1 MKFLKK
7 GLAVLFACTFV
18 SVPLYHP
25 VKADAVS
32 MDDMGDMNEDQEVSV
47 SDAVEILTIYAKSA
61 AGQSPSVTERKRFV
75 ADVNYDDQIT
85 VEDAV
90 YVLTYYAKTAAGLS
104 SSWESLGISMPQRC
118 PETASY
124 KRIHTTETE
133 TGNLVNVSFLDIDDD
148 GKKETVAKYKVEAYE
163 YESDDCFFY
172 KGCSY
177 FYNVYEQDG
186 SINTYDGLRSRYN
199 KPEYS
204 TLVYDKN
211 IDKRY
216 LANIEYFSLYWD
228 GEGLN
233 LTRCDGKQVASYYTL
248 NTNNGYGGYSYPIPV
263 ELNTSTEFTISG
275 NLVTLEEARNYFENI
290 EILDSDERN
299 LANRYYNYLKNYN
312 EYIET
317 VYLKNPDKWASSL
330 DGYNAW
336 DLMFISRSNFI
347 AGVNGDYS
355 EIGQWAETK
364 LYGIKSPMFPG
375 YIIDYPGEYP
385 DVIRVDSGEI
395 TDSTWVGMSYSEL
408 VSALGKPDGY
418 GLMQIDGNFP
428 SASYNIDGRG
438 IAFYFYDV
446 IADLETLDPRE
457 AAKKCL
463 EEKNPSVTHA
473 QISNGLWNF

>member
-75 ADVNYDDQIT
+75 ADVNYDVQIT

-118 PETASY
+118 PETVSY
-124 KRIHTTETE
+124 TNKTE

-148 GKKETVAKYKVEAYE
+148 GEKETIAKYKVDGQY
-163 YESDDCFFY
+163 DH
-172 KGCSY
+172 SY
-177 FYNVYEQDG
+177 FYNVYEEDG
-186 SINTYDGLRSRYN
+186 SVNTYNGQSGNSSKISLI
-199 KPEYS
+199 

-211 IDKRY
+211 IGKKY
-216 LANIEYFSLYWD
+216 LANMEYFLLYWH

-248 NTNNGYGGYSYPIPV
+248 NTKNAYPKQI

-275 NLVTLEEARNYFENI
+275 NPVTLEEAQNYFENI

-299 LANRYYNYLKNYN
+299 LANRYSNYLKNYN
-312 EYIET
+312 KYMET
-317 VYLKNPDKWASSL
+317 IYLKNPDKWVSSL

-347 AGVNGDYS
+347 AGVNGDYT
-355 EIGQWAETK
+355 EVGQWSESGG
-364 LYGIKSPMFPG
+364 YGVKSSMFPG

-385 DVIRVDSGEI
+385 KELGVYSGEI

-408 VSALGKPDGY
+408 VSALGKPNHY
-418 GLMQIDGNFP
+418 GLALIDGNFP
-428 SASYNIDGRG
+428 MAIYNIDGMG
-438 IAFYFYDV
+438 ICFYFYDV
-446 IADLETLDPRE
+446 NADREGLDDRKD
-457 AAKKCL
+457 AKRCL

-473 QISNGLWNF
+473 LISNGLWHF

>member
-104 SSWESLGISMPQRC
+104 PSWESLGISMPQRC
-118 PETASY
+118 PEIASH
-124 KRIHTTETE
+124 KRTYTTKTE

-148 GKKETVAKYKVEAYE
+148 GKKETIAKYKVDGQY
-163 YESDDCFFY
+163 DH
-172 KGCSY
+172 SY

-186 SINTYDGLRSRYN
+186 SVNTYEGRSWN
-199 KPEYS
+199 SSKTS
-204 TLVYDKN
+204 LITLVYDKN
-211 IDKRY
+211 IGKKY
-216 LANIEYFSLYWD
+216 LANIERFFKYWNGQGLSLIRY
-228 GEGLN
+228 
-233 LTRCDGKQVASYYTL
+233 DGKQVASYYTL

-418 GLMQIDGNFP
+418 GLMQIDVNFP

>member
-75 ADVNYDDQIT
+75 ADVNYDVQIT

-104 SSWESLGISMPQRC
+104 PSWESLGISMPQRC
-118 PETASY
+118 PEIASH
-124 KRIHTTETE
+124 KRTYTTKTE

-148 GKKETVAKYKVEAYE
+148 GKKETVAKYKVEAHG
-163 YESDDCFFY
+163 YESDDC
-172 KGCSY
+172 Y
-177 FYNVYEQDG
+177 FYNVYEEDG
-186 SINTYDGLRSRYN
+186 SVNTYDGRSRN
-199 KPEYS
+199 SSKTS
-204 TLVYDKN
+204 LITLVYDKN
-211 IDKRY
+211 IDKKY
-216 LANIEYFSLYWD
+216 LANIEYFSSYWD
-228 GEGLN
+228 GEGSS
-233 LTRCDGKQVASYYTL
+233 LTRYDGKQVASYYTL
-248 NTNNGYGGYSYPIPV
+248 NTKNAYPKQI

-275 NLVTLEEARNYFENI
+275 NPVTLEEAQNYFENI

-355 EIGQWAETK
+355 KIGQWAETK

-385 DVIRVDSGEI
+385 DVIHVDSGEI

-457 AAKKCL
+457 DAKRCL

>member
-47 SDAVEILTIYAKSA
+47 LDAVEILTIYAKSA
-61 AGQSPSVTERKRFV
+61 AGQSSSVTERKRFV

-118 PETASY
+118 PETVSY
-124 KRIHTTETE
+124 TNKTE

-148 GKKETVAKYKVEAYE
+148 GEKETIAKYKVDGQY
-163 YESDDCFFY
+163 DH
-172 KGCSY
+172 SY

-211 IDKRY
+211 IDKKY

-228 GEGLN
+228 GEGSS
-233 LTRCDGKQVASYYTL
+233 LTRYDGKQVASYYTL
-248 NTNNGYGGYSYPIPV
+248 NTKNAYPKQM

-275 NLVTLEEARNYFENI
+275 NPVTLEEARNYFENI

-299 LANRYYNYLKNYN
+299 LANRYSNYLKNYN
-312 EYIET
+312 KYMET
-317 VYLKNPDKWASSL
+317 IYLKNPDKWVSSL

-347 AGVNGDYS
+347 AGVNGDYT
-355 EIGQWAETK
+355 EVGQWSESGG
-364 LYGIKSPMFPG
+364 YGVKSSMFPG

-385 DVIRVDSGEI
+385 RELGVYSGEI
-395 TDSTWVGMSYSEL
+395 TDSTRVGMSYSEL
-408 VSALGKPDGY
+408 VSALGKPDSY
-418 GLMQIDGNFP
+418 YLSLIDGNFP
-428 SASYNIDGRG
+428 VVSYNNIDGMHVS
-438 IAFYFYDV
+438 FYFYDV
-446 IADLETLDPRE
+446 TADREGLDDRKD
-457 AAKKCL
+457 AKRCL

-473 QISNGLWNF
+473 LIVNGLWGF

>member
-75 ADVNYDDQIT
+75 ADVNYDVQIT

-118 PETASY
+118 PEIASHKGTY
-124 KRIHTTETE
+124 TTKTE

-148 GKKETVAKYKVEAYE
+148 GKKETVAKYKAEAYG
-163 YESDDCFFY
+163 YESDY
-172 KGCSY
+172 IY
-177 FYNVYEQDG
+177 FYNVYEEDG
-186 SINTYDGLRSRYN
+186 SVNTYDGQSGNSSKISLI
-199 KPEYS
+199 

-211 IDKRY
+211 IGKKY
-216 LANIEYFSLYWD
+216 LANIEHFSLYWD
-228 GEGLN
+228 GEGVSLN
-233 LTRCDGKQVASYYTL
+233 RCDGGHVASYYTL
-248 NTNNGYGGYSYPIPV
+248 NTKYPNLV
-263 ELNTSTEFTISG
+263 ELNTSTEFAISA
-275 NLVTLEEARNYFENI
+275 NPVTLEEARNYFENI

-299 LANRYYNYLKNYN
+299 LANWYSNYLKNYN
-312 EYIET
+312 KYMET
-317 VYLKNPDKWASSL
+317 IYLKNPDKWVSSL

-347 AGVNGDYS
+347 AGVNGDYT
-355 EIGQWAETK
+355 EVGQWSESGG
-364 LYGIKSPMFPG
+364 YGVKSSMFPG

-385 DVIRVDSGEI
+385 RELGVYSGEI

-408 VSALGKPDGY
+408 VSALGKPDSY
-418 GLMQIDGNFP
+418 GLALIDGNFP
-428 SASYNIDGRG
+428 MAIYNNIDGVR
-438 IAFYFYDV
+438 IYFYFYDV
-446 IADLETLDPRE
+446 NADREGLNEKE

-473 QISNGLWNF
+473 LIFNGLWGF

>member
-75 ADVNYDDQIT
+75 ADVNYDVQIT

-104 SSWESLGISMPQRC
+104 PSWESLGISMPQRC
-118 PETASY
+118 PEIASH
-124 KRIHTTETE
+124 KRTYTTKTE

-148 GKKETVAKYKVEAYE
+148 GEKETIAKYKVDGQY
-163 YESDDCFFY
+163 DH
-172 KGCSY
+172 SY

-186 SINTYDGLRSRYN
+186 SVNTYEGRSWN
-199 KPEYS
+199 SSKTS
-204 TLVYDKN
+204 LITLVYDKN
-211 IDKRY
+211 IGKKY
-216 LANIEYFSLYWD
+216 LANIERFFKYWNGQGLSLIRY
-228 GEGLN
+228 
-233 LTRCDGKQVASYYTL
+233 DGKQVASYYTL

-290 EILDSDERN
+290 EILDLDERN
-299 LANRYYNYLKNYN
+299 LANWYYNYLKNYN

-355 EIGQWAETK
+355 ETGQWAETK

-385 DVIRVDSGEI
+385 DVIHVDSGEI
-395 TDSTWVGMSYSEL
+395 TDSTRVGMSYSEL
-408 VSALGKPDGY
+408 VSALGKPDSY

>member
-75 ADVNYDDQIT
+75 ADVNYDVQIT

-104 SSWESLGISMPQRC
+104 PSWESLGISMPQRC

-124 KRIHTTETE
+124 KRIHTTKTE

-148 GKKETVAKYKVEAYE
+148 GEKETIAKYKVDGQY
-163 YESDDCFFY
+163 DH
-172 KGCSY
+172 SY

-186 SINTYDGLRSRYN
+186 SVNTYDGRSRN
-199 KPEYS
+199 SSKTS
-204 TLVYDKN
+204 LITLVYDKN

-233 LTRCDGKQVASYYTL
+233 LTRCDGGHVASYYTL
-248 NTNNGYGGYSYPIPV
+248 NTKNAYPKQI

-275 NLVTLEEARNYFENI
+275 NPVTLEEARNYFENI

-446 IADLETLDPRE
+446 IADLETLDPGE

>member
-7 GLAVLFACTFV
+7 GLAVLFACTFI

-75 ADVNYDDQIT
+75 ADVNYDVQIT

-104 SSWESLGISMPQRC
+104 PSWESLGISMPQRC

-186 SINTYDGLRSRYN
+186 SVNTYDGRSRN
-199 KPEYS
+199 SSKTS
-204 TLVYDKN
+204 LITLVYDKN

-228 GEGLN
+228 GEGSS
-233 LTRCDGKQVASYYTL
+233 LTRYDGKQVASYYTL
-248 NTNNGYGGYSYPIPV
+248 NTKNAYPKQI

-275 NLVTLEEARNYFENI
+275 NPVTLEEARNYFENI

-385 DVIRVDSGEI
+385 DVIHVDSGEI

-446 IADLETLDPRE
+446 IADLETLDPGE
-457 AAKKCL
+457 DAKRCL

>member
-75 ADVNYDDQIT
+75 ADVNYDDRIT

-90 YVLTYYAKTAAGLS
+90 YVLTYYAKTAAGLF

-118 PETASY
+118 PETAVY
-124 KRIHTTETE
+124 KGTYTTKTE

-148 GKKETVAKYKVEAYE
+148 GKKETVAKYKAEAYG
-163 YESDDCFFY
+163 YESDY
-172 KGCSY
+172 IY
-177 FYNVYEQDG
+177 FYNVYEEDG
-186 SINTYDGLRSRYN
+186 SINTYDGRWSRYN
-199 KPEYS
+199 KPKYS

-211 IDKRY
+211 IDKKY

-233 LTRCDGKQVASYYTL
+233 LTRCDGGHVASYYTL
-248 NTNNGYGGYSYPIPV
+248 NTKYPKYPNLV
-263 ELNTSTEFTISG
+263 ELNTSTEFAISS
-275 NLVTLEEARNYFENI
+275 NSVTLEEARNYFENI

-299 LANRYYNYLKNYN
+299 LANWYSNYLKNYN
-312 EYIET
+312 KYMET
-317 VYLKNPDKWASSL
+317 IYLKNPDKWVSSL

-347 AGVNGDYS
+347 AGVNGDYT
-355 EIGQWAETK
+355 EVGQWSESGG
-364 LYGIKSPMFPG
+364 YGVKSSMFPG

-385 DVIRVDSGEI
+385 RELGVYSGEI
-395 TDSTWVGMSYSEL
+395 TDSTRVGMSYSEL
-408 VSALGKPDGY
+408 VSALGKPDSY
-418 GLMQIDGNFP
+418 GLALSDGNFP
-428 SASYNIDGRG
+428 VVSYNNIDGMHVS
-438 IAFYFYDV
+438 FYFYDV
-446 IADLETLDPRE
+446 TADREGLNEKE

-473 QISNGLWNF
+473 LIVNGLWHF

>member
-75 ADVNYDDQIT
+75 ADVNYDVQIT

-104 SSWESLGISMPQRC
+104 PSWESLGISMPQRC

-172 KGCSY
+172 EGCSY
-177 FYNVYEQDG
+177 EEDG

-211 IDKRY
+211 IDKKY
-216 LANIEYFSLYWD
+216 LANMEYFSLYWD
-228 GEGLN
+228 GEGSS
-233 LTRCDGKQVASYYTL
+233 LTRYDGKQVASYYTL
-248 NTNNGYGGYSYPIPV
+248 NTKYPKYPNLV

-275 NLVTLEEARNYFENI
+275 NPVTLEEARNYFENI

-446 IADLETLDPRE
+446 IADLETLDPGE

>member
-61 AGQSPSVTERKRFV
+61 AGQLPSVTERKRFV
-75 ADVNYDDQIT
+75 ADVNYDVQIT

-104 SSWESLGISMPQRC
+104 PSWESLGISMPQRC
-118 PETASY
+118 PEIASY
-124 KRIHTTETE
+124 KGTYTTKTE

-148 GKKETVAKYKVEAYE
+148 GEKETIAKYKVDGQY
-163 YESDDCFFY
+163 DH
-172 KGCSY
+172 SY

-186 SINTYDGLRSRYN
+186 SVNTYDGRSRN
-199 KPEYS
+199 SSKTS
-204 TLVYDKN
+204 LITLVYDKN

-233 LTRCDGKQVASYYTL
+233 LTRCDGGHVASYYTL
-248 NTNNGYGGYSYPIPV
+248 NTKYPNLV
-263 ELNTSTEFTISG
+263 QLNTSTEFAISA
-275 NLVTLEEARNYFENI
+275 NPVTLEEARNYFENI

-299 LANRYYNYLKNYN
+299 LANRYSNYLKNYN
-312 EYIET
+312 KYMET
-317 VYLKNPDKWASSL
+317 IYLKNPDKWVSSL

-347 AGVNGDYS
+347 AGVNGDYT
-355 EIGQWAETK
+355 EVGQWSESGG
-364 LYGIKSPMFPG
+364 YGVKSSMFPG

-385 DVIRVDSGEI
+385 RELGVYSGEI
-395 TDSTWVGMSYSEL
+395 TDSTRVGMSYSEL
-408 VSALGKPDGY
+408 VSALGKPDSY
-418 GLMQIDGNFP
+418 GLALSDGNFP
-428 SASYNIDGRG
+428 MAIYNIDGMG
-438 IAFYFYDV
+438 ICFYFYDV
-446 IADLETLDPRE
+446 NADREGLDDRKD
-457 AAKKCL
+457 AKRCL

>member
-75 ADVNYDDQIT
+75 ADVNYDVQIT

-104 SSWESLGISMPQRC
+104 PSWESLGISMPQRC
-118 PETASY
+118 PETAVY
-124 KRIHTTETE
+124 KGAYTTKTE

-148 GKKETVAKYKVEAYE
+148 GEKETIAKYKVDGQY
-163 YESDDCFFY
+163 
-172 KGCSY
+172 GRSY

-186 SINTYDGLRSRYN
+186 SVNTYDGRSRN
-199 KPEYS
+199 SSKTS
-204 TLVYDKN
+204 LITLVYDKN

-228 GEGLN
+228 GEGSS
-233 LTRCDGKQVASYYTL
+233 LTRYDGKQVASYYTL
-248 NTNNGYGGYSYPIPV
+248 NTKNAYPKQI

-275 NLVTLEEARNYFENI
+275 NPVTLEEARNYFENI

-446 IADLETLDPRE
+446 IADLETLDPGE

>member
-104 SSWESLGISMPQRC
+104 PSWESLGISMPQRC
-118 PETASY
+118 PEIASH
-124 KRIHTTETE
+124 KRTYTTKTE

-148 GKKETVAKYKVEAYE
+148 GKKETVAKYKVEAHG
-163 YESDDCFFY
+163 YESDDC
-172 KGCSY
+172 Y
-177 FYNVYEQDG
+177 FYNVYEEDG
-186 SINTYDGLRSRYN
+186 SVNTYDGRSRN
-199 KPEYS
+199 SSKTS
-204 TLVYDKN
+204 LITLVYDKN
-211 IDKRY
+211 IDKKY
-216 LANIEYFSLYWD
+216 LANIEYFSSYWD
-228 GEGLN
+228 GEGSS
-233 LTRCDGKQVASYYTL
+233 LTRYDGKQVASYYTL
-248 NTNNGYGGYSYPIPV
+248 NTKNAYPKQI

-275 NLVTLEEARNYFENI
+275 NPVTLEEAQNYFENI
-290 EILDSDERN
+290 EILDLDERN
-299 LANRYYNYLKNYN
+299 LANRYSNYLKNYN
-312 EYIET
+312 KYMET
-317 VYLKNPDKWASSL
+317 IYLKNPDKWVSSL

-385 DVIRVDSGEI
+385 DVICVDSGEI

-446 IADLETLDPRE
+446 IADLETLDPGE
-457 AAKKCL
+457 DAKRCL

-473 QISNGLWNF
+473 WISNCLWYF

>member
-47 SDAVEILTIYAKSA
+47 LDAVEILTIYAKSA
-61 AGQSPSVTERKRFV
+61 AGQSSSVTERKRFV

-118 PETASY
+118 PEIASY
-124 KRIHTTETE
+124 KGTYTTKTE

-148 GKKETVAKYKVEAYE
+148 GKKETVAKYKAEAYG
-163 YESDDCFFY
+163 YESDY
-172 KGCSY
+172 IY
-177 FYNVYEQDG
+177 FYNIYEED
-186 SINTYDGLRSRYN
+186 SSVNTYYGRSGYYN

-211 IDKRY
+211 IDKKY
-216 LANIEYFSLYWD
+216 LANIERFFKYWNGQGLSLIRY
-228 GEGLN
+228 
-233 LTRCDGKQVASYYTL
+233 DGKQVASYYTL
-248 NTNNGYGGYSYPIPV
+248 NTENAYPKQI

-275 NLVTLEEARNYFENI
+275 NPVTLEEARNYFENI

-299 LANRYYNYLKNYN
+299 LANRYSNYLKNYN
-312 EYIET
+312 KYMET
-317 VYLKNPDKWASSL
+317 IYLKNPDKWVSSL

-347 AGVNGDYS
+347 AGVNGDYT
-355 EIGQWAETK
+355 EVGQWSESGG
-364 LYGIKSPMFPG
+364 YGVKSSMFPG

-385 DVIRVDSGEI
+385 RELGVYSGEI

-408 VSALGKPDGY
+408 VSALGKPNHY

-446 IADLETLDPRE
+446 IADLETLDPGE

>member
-25 VKADAVS
+25 VEADAVS

-75 ADVNYDDQIT
+75 ADVNYDVQIT

-104 SSWESLGISMPQRC
+104 PSWESLGISMPQRC
-118 PETASY
+118 PEIASH
-124 KRIHTTETE
+124 KRTYTTKTE

-148 GKKETVAKYKVEAYE
+148 GEKETIAKYKVDGQY
-163 YESDDCFFY
+163 DH
-172 KGCSY
+172 SY

-186 SINTYDGLRSRYN
+186 SVNTYDGRSWN
-199 KPEYS
+199 SSKTS
-204 TLVYDKN
+204 LITLVYDKN
-211 IDKRY
+211 IGKKY
-216 LANIEYFSLYWD
+216 LANIERFFKYWNGQGLSLIRY
-228 GEGLN
+228 
-233 LTRCDGKQVASYYTL
+233 DGKQVASYYTL

-290 EILDSDERN
+290 EILDLDERN
-299 LANRYYNYLKNYN
+299 LANWYYNYLKNYN

-385 DVIRVDSGEI
+385 DVIHVDSGEI

-446 IADLETLDPRE
+446 IADLEGLNDKE

-473 QISNGLWNF
+473 QISNGL

>member
-118 PETASY
+118 PETAVY
-124 KRIHTTETE
+124 KGAYTTKTE

-148 GKKETVAKYKVEAYE
+148 GEKETIAKYKVDGQY
-163 YESDDCFFY
+163 
-172 KGCSY
+172 GRSY

-186 SINTYDGLRSRYN
+186 SVNTYDGRSRN
-199 KPEYS
+199 SSKTS
-204 TLVYDKN
+204 LITLVYDKN

-228 GEGLN
+228 GEGSS
-233 LTRCDGKQVASYYTL
+233 LTRYDGKQVASYYTL
-248 NTNNGYGGYSYPIPV
+248 NTKNAYPKQI

-275 NLVTLEEARNYFENI
+275 NPVTLEEARNYFENI

-446 IADLETLDPRE
+446 IADLETLDPGE

>member
-75 ADVNYDDQIT
+75 ADVNYDVQIT

-104 SSWESLGISMPQRC
+104 PSWESLGISMPQRC
-118 PETASY
+118 PEIASH
-124 KRIHTTETE
+124 KRTYTTKTE

-148 GKKETVAKYKVEAYE
+148 GEKETIAKYKVDGQY
-163 YESDDCFFY
+163 DH
-172 KGCSY
+172 SY

-186 SINTYDGLRSRYN
+186 SVNTYDGRSGYYN
-199 KPEYS
+199 KPEYRA
-204 TLVYDKN
+204 LVYDKN
-211 IDKRY
+211 IGKKY
-216 LANIEYFSLYWD
+216 LANMEYFSLYLD
-228 GEGLN
+228 GEGSS
-233 LTRCDGKQVASYYTL
+233 LTRYDGKQVASYYTL
-248 NTNNGYGGYSYPIPV
+248 NTENAYPKQI
-263 ELNTSTEFTISG
+263 ELNTSTEFTIFG
-275 NLVTLEEARNYFENI
+275 NPVTLEEARNYFENI

-299 LANRYYNYLKNYN
+299 LANRYSNYLKNYN
-312 EYIET
+312 KYMET
-317 VYLKNPDKWASSL
+317 IYLKNPDKWVSSL

-446 IADLETLDPRE
+446 IADLETLDPGE

>member
-75 ADVNYDDQIT
+75 ADVNYDVQIT

-104 SSWESLGISMPQRC
+104 PSWESLGISMPQRC
-118 PETASY
+118 PEIASH
-124 KRIHTTETE
+124 KRTYTTKTE

-148 GKKETVAKYKVEAYE
+148 GKKETVAKYKVEAHG
-163 YESDDCFFY
+163 YESDDC
-172 KGCSY
+172 Y
-177 FYNVYEQDG
+177 FYNVYEEDG
-186 SINTYDGLRSRYN
+186 SVNTYDGQSGNSSKTSLI
-199 KPEYS
+199 

-211 IDKRY
+211 IGKKY
-216 LANIEYFSLYWD
+216 LANMEYFSLYWD

-233 LTRCDGKQVASYYTL
+233 LTRCDGGHVASYYTL
-248 NTNNGYGGYSYPIPV
+248 NTKYPNLV
-263 ELNTSTEFTISG
+263 ELNTSTEFAISA
-275 NLVTLEEARNYFENI
+275 NPVTLEEARNYFENI

-299 LANRYYNYLKNYN
+299 LANRYSNYLKNYN
-312 EYIET
+312 KYMET
-317 VYLKNPDKWASSL
+317 IYLKNPDKWVSSL

-355 EIGQWAETK
+355 EIRQWAETK

-385 DVIRVDSGEI
+385 DVIHVDSGEI

-446 IADLETLDPRE
+446 IADLETLDPGE
-457 AAKKCL
+457 DAKRCL

>member
-61 AGQSPSVTERKRFV
+61 AGQLPSVTERKRFV
-75 ADVNYDDQIT
+75 ADVNYDVQIT

-104 SSWESLGISMPQRC
+104 PSWESLGISMPQRC

-172 KGCSY
+172 EGCSY
-177 FYNVYEQDG
+177 FYNVYEEDG

-211 IDKRY
+211 IDKKY
-216 LANIEYFSLYWD
+216 LANIILGWRRFEFNSL
-228 GEGLN
+228 
-233 LTRCDGKQVASYYTL
+233 
-248 NTNNGYGGYSYPIPV
+248 
-263 ELNTSTEFTISG
+263 
-275 NLVTLEEARNYFENI
+275 
-290 EILDSDERN
+290 
-299 LANRYYNYLKNYN
+299 
-312 EYIET
+312 
-317 VYLKNPDKWASSL
+317 
-330 DGYNAW
+330 
-336 DLMFISRSNFI
+336 
-347 AGVNGDYS
+347 
-355 EIGQWAETK
+355 
-364 LYGIKSPMFPG
+364 
-375 YIIDYPGEYP
+375 
-385 DVIRVDSGEI
+385 
-395 TDSTWVGMSYSEL
+395 
-408 VSALGKPDGY
+408 
-418 GLMQIDGNFP
+418 
-428 SASYNIDGRG
+428 
-438 IAFYFYDV
+438 
-446 IADLETLDPRE
+446 
-457 AAKKCL
+457 
-463 EEKNPSVTHA
+463 
-473 QISNGLWNF
+473 

>member
-75 ADVNYDDQIT
+75 ADVNYDAQIT

-104 SSWESLGISMPQRC
+104 SSWESLGISMPRRC
-118 PETASY
+118 PETVVY
-124 KRIHTTETE
+124 KGAYTTKTE

-148 GKKETVAKYKVEAYE
+148 GEKETIAKYKVDGQY
-163 YESDDCFFY
+163 DH
-172 KGCSY
+172 SY

-186 SINTYDGLRSRYN
+186 SVNTYEGRSGNSSKSERI
-199 KPEYS
+199 

-211 IDKRY
+211 IDKKY

-233 LTRCDGKQVASYYTL
+233 LTRCDGGHVASYYTL
-248 NTNNGYGGYSYPIPV
+248 NTKYPKYPNLV
-263 ELNTSTEFTISG
+263 ELNTSTEFAISS
-275 NLVTLEEARNYFENI
+275 NPVTLEEARNYFENI

-299 LANRYYNYLKNYN
+299 LANWYSNYLKNYN
-312 EYIET
+312 KYMET
-317 VYLKNPDKWASSL
+317 IYLKNPDKWVSSL

-347 AGVNGDYS
+347 AGVNGDYT
-355 EIGQWAETK
+355 EVGQWSESGG
-364 LYGIKSPMFPG
+364 YGVKSSMFPG

-385 DVIRVDSGEI
+385 RELGVYSGEI
-395 TDSTWVGMSYSEL
+395 TDSTRVGMSYSEL
-408 VSALGKPDGY
+408 VSALGKPDSY
-418 GLMQIDGNFP
+418 YLSLIDGNFP
-428 SASYNIDGRG
+428 VVSYNNIDGMHVS
-438 IAFYFYDV
+438 FYFYDV
-446 IADLETLDPRE
+446 TADREGLNEEE

-473 QISNGLWNF
+473 LIVNGLWHF

>member
-7 GLAVLFACTFV
+7 GLAVIFACTFI

-75 ADVNYDDQIT
+75 ADVNYDAQIT

-104 SSWESLGISMPQRC
+104 PSWESLGISMPQRC
-118 PETASY
+118 PEIASH
-124 KRIHTTETE
+124 KRTYTTKTE

-148 GKKETVAKYKVEAYE
+148 GEKETIAKYKVDGQY
-163 YESDDCFFY
+163 DH
-172 KGCSY
+172 SY

-186 SINTYDGLRSRYN
+186 SVNTYEGRSWN
-199 KPEYS
+199 SSKTS
-204 TLVYDKN
+204 LITLVYDKN
-211 IDKRY
+211 IGKKY
-216 LANIEYFSLYWD
+216 LANIERFFKYWNGQGLSLIRY
-228 GEGLN
+228 
-233 LTRCDGKQVASYYTL
+233 DGKQVASYYTL

-290 EILDSDERN
+290 EILDLDERN
-299 LANRYYNYLKNYN
+299 LANWYYNYLKNYN

-355 EIGQWAETK
+355 ETGQWAETK

>member
-25 VKADAVS
+25 VEADAVS

-118 PETASY
+118 PEIASHKGTY
-124 KRIHTTETE
+124 TTKTE

-148 GKKETVAKYKVEAYE
+148 GEKETVAKYKLEGYE
-163 YESDDCFFY
+163 NDY
-172 KGCSY
+172 SY

-186 SINTYDGLRSRYN
+186 SVNTYEGRSGYN

-211 IDKRY
+211 VDKKY
-216 LANIEYFSLYWD
+216 LANMEYFSLYWD
-228 GEGLN
+228 GEGVSLS
-233 LTRCDGKQVASYYTL
+233 RYDGKQIASYYTL
-248 NTNNGYGGYSYPIPV
+248 NTNNNYPNLV

-275 NLVTLEEARNYFENI
+275 NSVTLEEARNYFENI

-299 LANRYYNYLKNYN
+299 LANRYSNYLKNYN
-312 EYIET
+312 KYMET
-317 VYLKNPDKWASSL
+317 IYLKNPDKWVSSL

-347 AGVNGDYS
+347 AGVNGDYT
-355 EIGQWAETK
+355 EVGQWSESGG
-364 LYGIKSPMFPG
+364 YGVKSSMFPG

-385 DVIRVDSGEI
+385 RELGVYSGEI
-395 TDSTWVGMSYSEL
+395 TDSTQVGMSYSEL
-408 VSALGKPDGY
+408 VSALGKPDNY
-418 GLMQIDGNFP
+418 GLALIDGEFP
-428 SASYNIDGRG
+428 IAIYNIDGMM
-438 IAFYFYDV
+438 ISFYFYDV
-446 IADLETLDPRE
+446 TADREGLNDKE

>member
-75 ADVNYDDQIT
+75 ADVNYDVQIT

-104 SSWESLGISMPQRC
+104 PSWESLGISMPQRC
-118 PETASY
+118 PEIASH
-124 KRIHTTETE
+124 KRTYTTKTE

-148 GKKETVAKYKVEAYE
+148 GEKETIAKYKVDGQY
-163 YESDDCFFY
+163 DH
-172 KGCSY
+172 SY

-186 SINTYDGLRSRYN
+186 SVNTYDGRSGYYN
-199 KPEYS
+199 KPEYRA
-204 TLVYDKN
+204 LVYDKN
-211 IDKRY
+211 IGKKY
-216 LANIEYFSLYWD
+216 LANIEHFSLYWD
-228 GEGLN
+228 GEGVSLN
-233 LTRCDGKQVASYYTL
+233 RCDGGHVASYYTL
-248 NTNNGYGGYSYPIPV
+248 NTKYPNLV
-263 ELNTSTEFTISG
+263 ELNTSTEFAISA
-275 NLVTLEEARNYFENI
+275 NPVTLEEARNYFENI

-299 LANRYYNYLKNYN
+299 LANWYSNYLKNYN
-312 EYIET
+312 KYMET
-317 VYLKNPDKWASSL
+317 IYLKNPDKWVSSL

-347 AGVNGDYS
+347 AGVNGDYT
-355 EIGQWAETK
+355 EVGQWSESGG
-364 LYGIKSPMFPG
+364 YGVKSSMFPG

-385 DVIRVDSGEI
+385 REFGVYSGEI

-408 VSALGKPDGY
+408 VSALGKPDSY
-418 GLMQIDGNFP
+418 GLALIDGNFP
-428 SASYNIDGRG
+428 MAIYNIDGMG
-438 IAFYFYDV
+438 ICFYFYDV
-446 IADLETLDPRE
+446 NADREGLDDRKD
-457 AAKKCL
+457 AKRCL

-473 QISNGLWNF
+473 VISNGLWHF

>member
-75 ADVNYDDQIT
+75 ADVNYDVQIT

-118 PETASY
+118 PETAVY
-124 KRIHTTETE
+124 KGAYTTKTE

-148 GKKETVAKYKVEAYE
+148 GEKETIAKYKVDRQY
-163 YESDDCFFY
+163 DH
-172 KGCSY
+172 SY
-177 FYNVYEQDG
+177 FYNVYEEDG
-186 SINTYDGLRSRYN
+186 SVNTYDGRSGYYN

-211 IDKRY
+211 IGKKY
-216 LANIEYFSLYWD
+216 LANMEYFSLYWD

-233 LTRCDGKQVASYYTL
+233 LTRCDGGHVASYYTL
-248 NTNNGYGGYSYPIPV
+248 NTKYPKYPNLV
-263 ELNTSTEFTISG
+263 ELNTSTEFAISS
-275 NLVTLEEARNYFENI
+275 NSVTLEEARNYFENI

-299 LANRYYNYLKNYN
+299 LANWYSNYLKNYN
-312 EYIET
+312 KYMET
-317 VYLKNPDKWASSL
+317 IYLKNPDKWVSSL

-347 AGVNGDYS
+347 AGVNGDYT
-355 EIGQWAETK
+355 EVGQWSESGG
-364 LYGIKSPMFPG
+364 YGVKSSMFPG

-385 DVIRVDSGEI
+385 RELGVYSGEI
-395 TDSTWVGMSYSEL
+395 TDSTRVGMSYSEL
-408 VSALGKPDGY
+408 VSALGKPDSY
-418 GLMQIDGNFP
+418 GLALSDGNFP
-428 SASYNIDGRG
+428 VVSYNNIDGMHVS
-438 IAFYFYDV
+438 FYFYDV
-446 IADLETLDPRE
+446 TADREGLNEKE

-473 QISNGLWNF
+473 LIVNGLWHF

>member
-75 ADVNYDDQIT
+75 ADVNYDVQIT

-118 PETASY
+118 PETVSY
-124 KRIHTTETE
+124 TNKTE

-148 GKKETVAKYKVEAYE
+148 GEKETIAKYKVDGQY
-163 YESDDCFFY
+163 
-172 KGCSY
+172 GRSY
-177 FYNVYEQDG
+177 FYNVYEEDG
-186 SINTYDGLRSRYN
+186 SVNTYNGQSGYYN

-211 IDKRY
+211 IDKKY

-228 GEGLN
+228 GEGSS
-233 LTRCDGKQVASYYTL
+233 LTRYDGKQVASYYTL
-248 NTNNGYGGYSYPIPV
+248 NTKNAYPKQI

-275 NLVTLEEARNYFENI
+275 NPVTLEEARNYFENI

-299 LANRYYNYLKNYN
+299 LANWYYNYLKNYN

-347 AGVNGDYS
+347 AGVNGDYT
-355 EIGQWAETK
+355 EVGQWSESGG
-364 LYGIKSPMFPG
+364 YGVKSSMFPG

-385 DVIRVDSGEI
+385 RELGVYSGEI

-428 SASYNIDGRG
+428 GASYNIDGMHVS
-438 IAFYFYDV
+438 FYFYDV
-446 IADLETLDPRE
+446 TADREGLDDRKD
-457 AAKKCL
+457 AKRCL

-473 QISNGLWNF
+473 LISNGLWHF

>member
-25 VKADAVS
+25 VEADAVS

-75 ADVNYDDQIT
+75 ADVNYDVQIT

-124 KRIHTTETE
+124 KRIHTTKTE

-148 GKKETVAKYKVEAYE
+148 GEKETIAKYKVDGQY
-163 YESDDCFFY
+163 DH
-172 KGCSY
+172 SY

-186 SINTYDGLRSRYN
+186 SVNTYDGRSGYYN

-204 TLVYDKN
+204 TLVYGKN
-211 IDKRY
+211 IGKKY
-216 LANIEYFSLYWD
+216 LANIEYFSSYWD
-228 GEGLN
+228 GEGVSLS
-233 LTRCDGKQVASYYTL
+233 RYDGKQVASYYTL
-248 NTNNGYGGYSYPIPV
+248 NTSNNYPNLV

-275 NLVTLEEARNYFENI
+275 NQVTLEEARNYLGNI
-290 EILDSDERN
+290 EILDLDERN
-299 LANRYYNYLKNYN
+299 LANRYSNYLKNYN
-312 EYIET
+312 KYMET
-317 VYLKNPDKWASSL
+317 IYLKNPDKWVSSL

-385 DVIRVDSGEI
+385 DVIHVDSGEI

-408 VSALGKPDGY
+408 VSALGKPDSY
-418 GLMQIDGNFP
+418 YLSLIDGNFP
-428 SASYNIDGRG
+428 VVSYNNIDGMHVS
-438 IAFYFYDV
+438 FYFYDV
-446 IADLETLDPRE
+446 TADREGLDDRE
-457 AAKKCL
+457 DAKRCL

-473 QISNGLWNF
+473 CISSGLWHF

>member
-75 ADVNYDDQIT
+75 ADVNYDAQIT

-104 SSWESLGISMPQRC
+104 PSWESLGISMPQRC
-118 PETASY
+118 PETVSY
-124 KRIHTTETE
+124 TNKTE

-148 GKKETVAKYKVEAYE
+148 GKKETVAKYKAEAYW
-163 YESDDCFFY
+163 YESNY
-172 KGCSY
+172 IY
-177 FYNVYEQDG
+177 FYNVYEEDG
-186 SINTYDGLRSRYN
+186 SVNTYDGRSGYYN

-211 IDKRY
+211 IDKKY

-248 NTNNGYGGYSYPIPV
+248 NTKNAYPKQI

-275 NLVTLEEARNYFENI
+275 NPVTLEEARNYFENI

-299 LANRYYNYLKNYN
+299 LANRYSNYLKNYN
-312 EYIET
+312 KYMET
-317 VYLKNPDKWASSL
+317 IYLKNPDKWVSSL

-347 AGVNGDYS
+347 AGVNGDYT
-355 EIGQWAETK
+355 EVGQWSESGG
-364 LYGIKSPMFPG
+364 YGVKSSMFPG

-385 DVIRVDSGEI
+385 RELGVYSGEI
-395 TDSTWVGMSYSEL
+395 TDSTRVGMSYSEL
-408 VSALGKPDGY
+408 VSALGKPDSY
-418 GLMQIDGNFP
+418 GLALSDGNFP
-428 SASYNIDGRG
+428 VVSYNNIDGMHVS
-438 IAFYFYDV
+438 FYFYDV
-446 IADLETLDPRE
+446 TADREGLNEEE

-473 QISNGLWNF
+473 LIFNGLWYF

>member
-75 ADVNYDDQIT
+75 ADVNYDVQIT

-104 SSWESLGISMPQRC
+104 PSWESLGISMPQRC
-118 PETASY
+118 PEIASH
-124 KRIHTTETE
+124 KRTYTTKTE

-148 GKKETVAKYKVEAYE
+148 GEKETIAKYKVDGQY
-163 YESDDCFFY
+163 DH
-172 KGCSY
+172 SY

-186 SINTYDGLRSRYN
+186 SVNTYEGRSGNSSKSERI
-199 KPEYS
+199 

-211 IDKRY
+211 IGKKY
-216 LANIEYFSLYWD
+216 LANIERFFKYWNGQGLSLIRY
-228 GEGLN
+228 
-233 LTRCDGKQVASYYTL
+233 DGKQVASYYTL
-248 NTNNGYGGYSYPIPV
+248 NTNNGYGVYSYPIPV

-290 EILDSDERN
+290 EILDLDERN
-299 LANRYYNYLKNYN
+299 LANWYYNYLKNYN

-408 VSALGKPDGY
+408 VSALGKSDSY
-418 GLMQIDGNFP
+418 YLSLIDGNFP
-428 SASYNIDGRG
+428 VVSYNNIDGMHVS
-438 IAFYFYDV
+438 FYFYDV
-446 IADLETLDPRE
+446 TADLETLDPGE
-457 AAKKCL
+457 DAKRCL

-473 QISNGLWNF
+473 LISNGLWNF

>member
-25 VKADAVS
+25 VEADAVS

-75 ADVNYDDQIT
+75 ADVNYDVQIT

-104 SSWESLGISMPQRC
+104 PSWESLGISMPQRC

-124 KRIHTTETE
+124 KRIHTTKTE

-148 GKKETVAKYKVEAYE
+148 GEKETVAKYKAEAYG
-163 YESDDCFFY
+163 YESDDC
-172 KGCSY
+172 Y
-177 FYNVYEQDG
+177 FYNVYEEDG
-186 SINTYDGLRSRYN
+186 SVNTYDGRSRN
-199 KPEYS
+199 SSKTS
-204 TLVYDKN
+204 LITLVYDKN
-211 IDKRY
+211 IDKKY
-216 LANIEYFSLYWD
+216 LANIVCFSSYSH

-233 LTRCDGKQVASYYTL
+233 LTRCDGGHVASYYTL
-248 NTNNGYGGYSYPIPV
+248 NTSNNYPNLV

-275 NLVTLEEARNYFENI
+275 NQVTLEEARNYLGNI
-290 EILDSDERN
+290 EILDLDERN
-299 LANRYYNYLKNYN
+299 LANRYSNYLKNYN
-312 EYIET
+312 KYMET
-317 VYLKNPDKWASSL
+317 VYLKNPDKWVSSL

-347 AGVNGDYS
+347 AGVNGDYT
-355 EIGQWAETK
+355 EVGQWSESGG
-364 LYGIKSPMFPG
+364 YGVKSSMFPG

-385 DVIRVDSGEI
+385 SKLGVYSGEI

-408 VSALGKPDGY
+408 VSALGKPDSY

-428 SASYNIDGRG
+428 SASYNIDGM
-438 IAFYFYDV
+438 IISFYFYDV
-446 IADLETLDPRE
+446 TADLETLDPGE
-457 AAKKCL
+457 DAKRCL

-473 QISNGLWNF
+473 CISNGLWHF

>member
-1 MKFLKK
+1 MKFLRK
-7 GLAVLFACTFV
+7 GLAILFACTFV

-75 ADVNYDDQIT
+75 ADVNYDVQIT

-104 SSWESLGISMPQRC
+104 PSWESLGISMPQRC
-118 PETASY
+118 PEIASH
-124 KRIHTTETE
+124 KRTYTTKTE

-148 GKKETVAKYKVEAYE
+148 GEKETIAKYKVDGQY
-163 YESDDCFFY
+163 DH
-172 KGCSY
+172 SY

-186 SINTYDGLRSRYN
+186 SVNTYEGRSGNSSKSERI
-199 KPEYS
+199 

-211 IDKRY
+211 IGKKY
-216 LANIEYFSLYWD
+216 LANIERFFKYWNGQGLSLIRY
-228 GEGLN
+228 
-233 LTRCDGKQVASYYTL
+233 DGKQVASYYTL

-290 EILDSDERN
+290 EILDLDERN
-299 LANRYYNYLKNYN
+299 LANRYSNYLKNYN
-312 EYIET
+312 KYMET
-317 VYLKNPDKWASSL
+317 IYLKNPDKWVSSL

-408 VSALGKPDGY
+408 VSALGKPDSY

-428 SASYNIDGRG
+428 SASYNIDGM
-438 IAFYFYDV
+438 IISFYFYDV

-457 AAKKCL
+457 DAKRCL

-473 QISNGLWNF
+473 LISNGLWNF

>member
-75 ADVNYDDQIT
+75 ADVNYDVQIT

-118 PETASY
+118 PETVSY
-124 KRIHTTETE
+124 TNKTE

-148 GKKETVAKYKVEAYE
+148 GEKETIAKYKVDGQY
-163 YESDDCFFY
+163 DH
-172 KGCSY
+172 SY
-177 FYNVYEQDG
+177 FYNVYEEDG
-186 SINTYDGLRSRYN
+186 SVNTYDGRSGYYN

-204 TLVYDKN
+204 ALVYDKN
-211 IDKRY
+211 IDKKY

-233 LTRCDGKQVASYYTL
+233 LTRCDGGHVASYYTL
-248 NTNNGYGGYSYPIPV
+248 NTKYPNLV
-263 ELNTSTEFTISG
+263 ELNTSTEFAISA
-275 NLVTLEEARNYFENI
+275 NPVTLEEARNYFENI

-299 LANRYYNYLKNYN
+299 LANRYSNYLKNYN
-312 EYIET
+312 KYMET
-317 VYLKNPDKWASSL
+317 IYLKNPDKWVSSL

-347 AGVNGDYS
+347 AGVNGDYT
-355 EIGQWAETK
+355 EVGQWSESGG
-364 LYGIKSPMFPG
+364 YGVKSSMFPG

-385 DVIRVDSGEI
+385 RELGVYSGEI

-408 VSALGKPDGY
+408 VSALGKPDSY
-418 GLMQIDGNFP
+418 GLALIDGNFP
-428 SASYNIDGRG
+428 MAIYNIDGMG
-438 IAFYFYDV
+438 ICFYFYDV
-446 IADLETLDPRE
+446 NADREGLDDRKD
-457 AAKKCL
+457 AKRCL

-473 QISNGLWNF
+473 LISNGLWHF

>member
-75 ADVNYDDQIT
+75 ADVNYDVQIT

-104 SSWESLGISMPQRC
+104 PSWESLGISMPQRC
-118 PETASY
+118 PEIASY
-124 KRIHTTETE
+124 KGTYTTKTE

-148 GKKETVAKYKVEAYE
+148 GEKETIAKYKVDGQY
-163 YESDDCFFY
+163 DH
-172 KGCSY
+172 SY

-186 SINTYDGLRSRYN
+186 SVNTYDGQSGYN

-211 IDKRY
+211 IDKKY
-216 LANIEYFSLYWD
+216 IANIEYFSLYWD
-228 GEGLN
+228 GEGVSLS
-233 LTRCDGKQVASYYTL
+233 RYDGKQVASYYTL
-248 NTNNGYGGYSYPIPV
+248 NTNNNYPNLV

-275 NLVTLEEARNYFENI
+275 NPVTLEEARNYFENI

-299 LANRYYNYLKNYN
+299 LANRYSNYLKNYN
-312 EYIET
+312 KYMET
-317 VYLKNPDKWASSL
+317 IYLKNPDKWISSL

-446 IADLETLDPRE
+446 IADLETLDPGE

-473 QISNGLWNF
+473 QISNGLWGF

>member
-75 ADVNYDDQIT
+75 ADVNYDVQIT

-104 SSWESLGISMPQRC
+104 SSWESLGISMPRRC
-118 PETASY
+118 PEIASH
-124 KRIHTTETE
+124 KRTYTTKTE
-133 TGNLVNVSFLDIDDD
+133 TGNLVNVSFFDIDDD
-148 GKKETVAKYKVEAYE
+148 GEKETIAKYKVDGQY
-163 YESDDCFFY
+163 DH
-172 KGCSY
+172 SY

-186 SINTYDGLRSRYN
+186 SVNTYEGRSGNSSKSERI
-199 KPEYS
+199 

-211 IDKRY
+211 IDKKY

-233 LTRCDGKQVASYYTL
+233 LTRCDGGHVASYYTL
-248 NTNNGYGGYSYPIPV
+248 NTKYPNLV
-263 ELNTSTEFTISG
+263 ELNTSTEFAISS
-275 NLVTLEEARNYFENI
+275 NPVTLEEARNYFENI

-299 LANRYYNYLKNYN
+299 LANWYSNYLKNYN
-312 EYIET
+312 KYMET
-317 VYLKNPDKWASSL
+317 IYLKNPDKWVSSL

-347 AGVNGDYS
+347 AGVNGDYT
-355 EIGQWAETK
+355 EVGQWSESGG
-364 LYGIKSPMFPG
+364 YGVKSSMFPG

-385 DVIRVDSGEI
+385 RELGVYSGEI
-395 TDSTWVGMSYSEL
+395 TDSTRVGMSYSEL
-408 VSALGKPDGY
+408 VSALGKPDSY
-418 GLMQIDGNFP
+418 YLSLIDGNFP
-428 SASYNIDGRG
+428 VVSYNNIDGMHVS
-438 IAFYFYDV
+438 FYFYDV
-446 IADLETLDPRE
+446 TADREGLNEEE

-473 QISNGLWNF
+473 LIVNGLWHF

>member
-1 MKFLKK
+1 M
-7 GLAVLFACTFV
+7 
-18 SVPLYHP
+18 
-25 VKADAVS
+25 
-32 MDDMGDMNEDQEVSV
+32 
-47 SDAVEILTIYAKSA
+47 TIYAKSA

-75 ADVNYDDQIT
+75 ADVNYDVQIT

-104 SSWESLGISMPQRC
+104 PSWESLGISMPQRC
-118 PETASY
+118 PETAVY
-124 KRIHTTETE
+124 KGAYTTKTE

-148 GKKETVAKYKVEAYE
+148 GEKETIAKYKVDGQY
-163 YESDDCFFY
+163 
-172 KGCSY
+172 GRSY

-186 SINTYDGLRSRYN
+186 SVNTYDGRSRN
-199 KPEYS
+199 SSKTS
-204 TLVYDKN
+204 LITLVYDKN

-228 GEGLN
+228 GEGSS
-233 LTRCDGKQVASYYTL
+233 LTRYDGKQVASYYTL
-248 NTNNGYGGYSYPIPV
+248 NTKNAYPKQI

-275 NLVTLEEARNYFENI
+275 NPVTLEEARNYFENI

-375 YIIDYPGEYP
+375 YIIDYP

-446 IADLETLDPRE
+446 IADLETLDPGE